1 MLELLIEVPSKT
13 FKYLDFIP
21 FSLAI
26 APSFALYY
34 SL

>member
-1 MLELLIEVPSKT
+1 MLEPLIEVPSKT
-13 FKYLDFIP
+13 LKCLDFIP

-26 APSFALYY
+26 APSFALCY